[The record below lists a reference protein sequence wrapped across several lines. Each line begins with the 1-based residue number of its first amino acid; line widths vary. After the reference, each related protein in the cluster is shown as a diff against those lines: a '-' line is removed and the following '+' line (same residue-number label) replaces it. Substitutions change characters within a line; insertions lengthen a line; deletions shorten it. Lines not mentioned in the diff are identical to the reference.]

1 MAKRILML
9 YKRYAVKPRLAR
21 IVGTDGDIELLRFTS
36 ADITSDDVVCDS
48 GSEISATPASR
59 QNMLFELLRSGLL
72 YDENGR
78 LDATTRYKILSVL
91 GYGGWE
97 QLKDEETLHYNRA
110 ERENAAAAAGGT
122 PSVSEIDDHDAHV
135 AVHTRY
141 LLGAE
146 RQNNPDPALEERLL
160 AHIRA
165 HRNFKAVEAEANH
178 EKA

>member
-1 MAKRILML
+1 M
-9 YKRYAVKPRLAR
+9 
-21 IVGTDGDIELLRFTS
+21 
-36 ADITSDDVVCDS
+36 
-48 GSEISATPASR
+48 
-59 QNMLFELLRSGLL
+59 
-72 YDENGR
+72 
-78 LDATTRYKILSVL
+78 L